1 MGLNRPD
8 DYHGISYKNV
18 IFNKPFKA
26 RSRIIGNGKKVR
38 DTSENGD
45 PMGLDTEYWWIRK
58 DEWFLSWDQTQN
70 NVMLFDI
77 GEDPFSKINL
87 AEKRLDIKS
96 GLMKELEVWKNQF
109 LP

>member
-1 MGLNRPD
+1 
-8 DYHGISYKNV
+8 
-18 IFNKPFKA
+18 
-26 RSRIIGNGKKVR
+26 
-38 DTSENGD
+38 
-45 PMGLDTEYWWIRK
+45 MGLDPEYWWIRME
-58 DEWFLSWDQTQN
+58 EWFLSWDQTQN